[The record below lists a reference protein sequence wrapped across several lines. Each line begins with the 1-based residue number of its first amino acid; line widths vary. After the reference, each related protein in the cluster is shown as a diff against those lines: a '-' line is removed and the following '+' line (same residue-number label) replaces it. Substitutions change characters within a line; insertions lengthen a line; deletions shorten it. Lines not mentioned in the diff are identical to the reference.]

1 MPPERV
7 RLASRD
13 KGQAWPSAW
22 EKFLLRHFIGTY
34 TWNKK
39 KCKLFR
45 KRTPNPAVVRL
56 EGVAPPL
63 KAYLLSMDFIETAQ
77 YIAGQVN
84 DASPNLS
91 AEKTELVQVST
102 QINNG
107 VKAILSGLDVPELK
121 EELDRLRVRRSEP
134 KDIIARHS
142 SDRPEADPAAIV
154 QLLQNG
160 VAEWNDEN
168 LPQSIRQHITKIY
181 AHIDGNYTVNVGVY
195 LNGCGDRI

>member
-1 MPPERV
+1 
-7 RLASRD
+7 
-13 KGQAWPSAW
+13 
-22 EKFLLRHFIGTY
+22 
-34 TWNKK
+34 
-39 KCKLFR
+39 
-45 KRTPNPAVVRL
+45 
-56 EGVAPPL
+56 
-63 KAYLLSMDFIETAQ
+63 MDFIETAQ

-134 KDIIARHS
+134 KDIIARRS
-142 SDRPEADPAAIV
+142 SDRPEAGPAAIV

>member
-1 MPPERV
+1 MTDRLQGIKGKRGRLLGKNSFYAILTNERY
-7 RLASRD
+7 
-13 KGQAWPSAW
+13 
-22 EKFLLRHFIGTY
+22 IGIY

-77 YIAGQVN
+77 YIMGQVN

-121 EELDRLRVRRSEP
+121 EELDRLRVRRPEP
-134 KDIIARHS
+134 KDIIARRS

-154 QLLQNG
+154 Q
-160 VAEWNDEN
+160 
-168 LPQSIRQHITKIY
+168 
-181 AHIDGNYTVNVGVY
+181 
-195 LNGCGDRI
+195 DRKSVV